1 MEALA
6 TNILNNLFH
15 ILWISSI
22 VAEPRYS
29 RKTTVGIV
37 AGTTLV
43 YQAAAFAALYLQTL
57 GILPGDPLSL
67 TRNYFLV
74 YLFGIFLYGCVYCR
88 VLCAAHLLKS
98 LFLLSGYFSCWA
110 LIYGLTAI
118 LTGTYVGAGGWP
130 VWTLRVVFNLVLYI
144 PYRLFVQKPLFEA
157 CKQITDGYG
166 LITTVSLLCFFLQSV
181 LLICNDRLRSRDPV
195 FITLVLSMFV
205 FMVGVYVMIFRYLSQ
220 VQATG
225 RARQLQANEKFLRAQ
240 MAGYEKMAEQTRRVR
255 HDIRHHCM
263 VVAEYARAHDCDGIL
278 EYLRMQDVTSWE
290 NLDPALTANRAA
302 DTVLTAYRTRCIEQG
317 IEFRADVTLGQTP
330 QITDYDLVTVL
341 ANILENALNGCLA
354 AGGERWLSIRIH
366 QKDGKIV
373 IVCKNP
379 CAGNVVFRDGIPQNP
394 RGDGV
399 GAGSIS
405 AAAAR
410 YGGAADFS
418 AADGVFTCRAVLGER
433 RVK

>member
-1 MEALA
+1 MEALV
-6 TNILNNLFH
+6 TNVLNNLFH
-15 ILWISSI
+15 FLWLSSI

-29 RKTTVGIV
+29 HRTTVGIV

-43 YQAAAFAALYLQTL
+43 YQAVALAAIYLQAL
-57 GILPGDPLSL
+57 GILPGDALSL

-74 YLFGIFLYGCVYCR
+74 YLFGIALYGCVYCR
-88 VLCAAHLLKS
+88 VLSVAHPLKS

-110 LIYGLTAI
+110 LIYGLVAI
-118 LTGTYVGAGGWP
+118 LTGTYAGAGSWP
-130 VWTLRVVFNLVLYI
+130 IWVLRVVLNLALYI
-144 PYRLFVQKPLFEA
+144 PFRLFVQKPLFEA

-166 LITTVSLLCFFLQSV
+166 LITTVSLLCFYLQSV
-181 LLICNDRLRSRDPV
+181 LLICNDRLRSRDPI

-205 FMVGVYVMIFRYLSQ
+205 FMVLVYVMIFRYLSQ
-220 VQATG
+220 AQATG
-225 RARQLQANEKFLRAQ
+225 HARQLEANEKFLRAQ

-263 VVAEYARAHDCDGIL
+263 VLAEYARAHDCEGIL
-278 EYLRMQDVTSWE
+278 DYLRMQDVTAWE

-317 IEFRADVTLGQTP
+317 IEFRADVALGQTP

-354 AGGERWLSIRIH
+354 AGGERWLDIRIH

-379 CAGNVVFRDGIPQNP
+379 CVRNIIFRDGIPQNP
-394 RGDGV
+394 HGDSV

-405 AAAAR
+405 ATAAR

-418 AADGVFTCRAVLGER
+418 AEGGVFTCRAVLGDR

>member
-1 MEALA
+1 MEALV
-6 TNILNNLFH
+6 TNVLNNLFH
-15 ILWISSI
+15 LLWISSI
-22 VAEPRYS
+22 VSEPRYS

-43 YQAAAFAALYLQTL
+43 YQAVAFAAMFLQTL

-88 VLCAAHLLKS
+88 VLSAAHPLKP

-110 LIYGLTAI
+110 LIYGLVAI
-118 LTGTYVGAGGWP
+118 LTGTYVGAGSWQI
-130 VWTLRVVFNLVLYI
+130 WTLRVVLNLALYI
-144 PYRLFVQKPLFEA
+144 PFRLFVQQPLFKA

-166 LITTVSLLCFFLQSV
+166 LITTVSLLCFYLQSV

-195 FITLVLSMFV
+195 FIVLVLSMFV
-205 FMVGVYVMIFRYLSQ
+205 FMVVVYVMIFRYLSQ
-220 VQATG
+220 VQAAG
-225 RARQLQANEKFLRAQ
+225 RARQLEANEKFLRAQ

-263 VVAEYARAHDCDGIL
+263 VLAEYARAHDCDGIL
-278 EYLRMQDVTSWE
+278 DYLRMQDVTSWE
-290 NLDPALTANRAA
+290 NLDPVLTANRAA
-302 DTVLTAYRTRCIEQG
+302 DTVLTAYRTRCIEQS
-317 IEFRADVTLGQTP
+317 IEFRADIALGQTP

-354 AGGERWLSIRIH
+354 AGGERWLDIRIH
-366 QKDGKIV
+366 QKDGKV
-373 IVCKNP
+373 VVVCKNP
-379 CAGNVVFRDGIPQNP
+379 CAGDIVFRDGIPQSP
-394 RGDGV
+394 RG
-399 GAGSIS
+399 IS
-405 AAAAR
+405 ATAAR

-418 AADGVFTCRAVLGER
+418 AEGGVFTCRAVLGDR